1 MEKGQIAM
9 KYPAEVKLEAGK
21 KYAWCRCGMSQ
32 NQPFC
37 DSTHKK
43 GYLRPIVFVAEK
55 TETVW
60 LCQCKQ
66 TNNAPFCD
74 GTHNSL

>member
-9 KYPAEVKLEAGK
+9 KYPAEIKLEVGK
-21 KYAWCRCGMSQ
+21 NYAWCACGMSQ
-32 NQPFC
+32 SQPLC
-37 DSTHKK
+37 DGTHQK
-43 GYLRPIVFVAEK
+43 GDLRPIVFKAEK
-55 TETVW
+55 SETAW